1 MKVLMVMQHVNFFRN
16 LDTVVRELHARGHQV
31 ALLHGTQM
39 DDPRVRAKLAR
50 KKEKMAHQGRGIEI
64 AQSEIPD
71 VVVGYRPEPVE
82 KQHLRLRSGRALMN
96 RAIYLRKGH
105 PSPDRVTEGLEGK
118 LQPKTRW
125 LVQRR
130 AVRWLLGRRFVLPLW
145 RRIEARSKP
154 SPTVVAAI
162 ERHRPHVVLVSPT
175 VWPKNSVEA
184 DYIHAARWLEVPT
197 VGYLNSWDNLTSKGT
212 VHVLPDRY
220 IVWNQALADEAVEI
234 HDIPRDLIRVTGAPH
249 IDRFFEMK
257 PTVEHAAVCRQMG
270 LPEDRPYVIY
280 LCSSRTLI
288 ASEVELVERLAEAIA
303 LHEDGEPPTLVVRP
317 HPVNPDP
324 WTGFSHPGVVVYPER
339 GDHADTTESWQDYYN
354 QLSHASS
361 FFGLNTTAFLEAVVV
376 DRPCL
381 TIVSDEFHAQ
391 QGFTGHFRHL
401 IEADFLEVCAD
412 DDEVG
417 ERVARILRG
426 VDEKAEGRRAFVQS
440 FIRPCG
446 LDRAAT
452 LEVVEAIEQAVDP
465 SAVVAEASA
474 PLPTARSAPAP
485 ERKSTR
491 IDGSR
496 GPVRHAPSA
505 VAIAGAASSMPMSR
519 PFFSIAIPTKNRP
532 ERVRDAVR
540 SLVEQTFGDLEI
552 IVCDN
557 SDEAESAQTAA
568 VVGEFDDP
576 RIRYIRTSGKLS
588 MPDNWEA
595 AIADARGE
603 FVGVLT
609 DRSIFKREALEVVNA
624 DIENTGPKVVSWFN
638 DLYGRDPSGTRFK
651 RRPATFS
658 RHELSS
664 SEVLDYFVHGYPK
677 YTPKIIPKLM
687 TSVCHRSVLDAIRSS
702 GAGRVCP
709 PVAPDFTSGFL
720 MLAHSDWV
728 LMMDE
733 SLYVSVGTG
742 NGADFRRKGE
752 LAERFVQ
759 DLGMTWDEL
768 VGLMPSDACFAHALI
783 LNDLMRVRELVPGRL
798 GDVEVDRAQYYLGC
812 LNDYMKTARH
822 GVTRD
827 EDLEALLTQLDQDAP
842 DVQRTVKSKRLYTQ
856 VVKMPAN
863 GAQLKAQASE
873 AAEAAGPPPLAF
885 PTVWEALAWDE
896 ANPRTP
902 IARGFLDELP
912 TIDDMKK
919 ARMIQPKGLG
929 AKGRAIWAVR
939 TEDTA
944 ESARRKARKYA
955 RAEESAEIARRKARS
970 RARRHEQKLRKLEK
984 KKPIRRRT
992 RLFVRDVRNS
1002 VRLRTRLGA
1011 LFGKGAAARENE
1023 VAEARLAAQN
1033 AEAAERAAQRA
1044 AQIETRRQAFALREA
1059 ARRVPQQAAQRPT
1072 EAAGEVDLKTEAEA
1086 ETDGSVSR

>member
-1 MKVLMVMQHVNFFRN
+1 
-16 LDTVVRELHARGHQV
+16 
-31 ALLHGTQM
+31 
-39 DDPRVRAKLAR
+39 
-50 KKEKMAHQGRGIEI
+50 
-64 AQSEIPD
+64 
-71 VVVGYRPEPVE
+71 
-82 KQHLRLRSGRALMN
+82 
-96 RAIYLRKGH
+96 
-105 PSPDRVTEGLEGK
+105 
-118 LQPKTRW
+118 
-125 LVQRR
+125 
-130 AVRWLLGRRFVLPLW
+130 
-145 RRIEARSKP
+145 
-154 SPTVVAAI
+154 
-162 ERHRPHVVLVSPT
+162 
-175 VWPKNSVEA
+175 
-184 DYIHAARWLEVPT
+184 
-197 VGYLNSWDNLTSKGT
+197 
-212 VHVLPDRY
+212 
-220 IVWNQALADEAVEI
+220 
-234 HDIPRDLIRVTGAPH
+234 
-249 IDRFFEMK
+249 
-257 PTVEHAAVCRQMG
+257 MG

-288 ASEVELVERLAEAIA
+288 ASEVEIVERIAQSIA
-303 LHEDGEPPTLVVRP
+303 LHADGEPPTLVVRP

-324 WTGFSHPGVVVYPER
+324 WAGFSHPGVVVYPER

-401 IEADFLEVCAD
+401 IAADFLEVCAD

-426 VDEKAEGRRAFVQS
+426 VDEKADGRKAFVQS

-446 LDRAAT
+446 IDRAAT

-474 PLPTARSAPAP
+474 PRLTAPSGPAP

-505 VAIAGAASSMPMSR
+505 IAIAGAASSMPMSR

-576 RIRYIRTSGKLS
+576 RIRYIRTSGRLS

-609 DRSIFKREALEVVNA
+609 DRSVFKRDTLEVVNA

-664 SEVLDYFVHGYPK
+664 SEVFDYFVHGFPK

-687 TSVCHRSVLDAIRSS
+687 TSVCHRSVLDAIRAS

-720 MLAHSDWV
+720 MLAHCDWV
-728 LMMDE
+728 LMIDE

-759 DLGMTWDEL
+759 DLGMTWDQL
-768 VGLMPSDACFAHALI
+768 VDLMPSDACFAHALI

-798 GDVEVDRAQYYLGC
+798 GDVELDRAQYYLGC

-827 EDLEALLTQLDQDAP
+827 EDLDALLTRLDQDAP
-842 DVQRTVKSKRLYTQ
+842 DVQRAVKSKRIYGQ
-856 VVKMPAN
+856 VVKMPSN
-863 GAQLKAQASE
+863 GAQLKAEASA

-885 PTVWEALAWDE
+885 PTVWEAMAWDE

-902 IARGFLDELP
+902 ITTGFLDELP

-919 ARMIQPKGLG
+919 ARMIQPKGMA
-929 AKGRAIWAVR
+929 AKGRALWPVR
-939 TEDTA
+939 TEDSA
-944 ESARRKARKYA
+944 DSARRKARKSSA
-955 RAEESAEIARRKARS
+955 RAEESADMARRKARS
-970 RARRHEQKLRKLEK
+970 RARRHELKLRKLEK
-984 KKPIRRRT
+984 KKPLKRRT
-992 RLFVRDVRNS
+992 RLFVRDMRNQ
-1002 VRLRTRLGA
+1002 VRLRTRLSA
-1011 LFGKGAAARENE
+1011 LFGSGTAPRENE
-1023 VAEARLAAQN
+1023 VAEARIAAHK
-1033 AEAAERAAQRA
+1033 AEAAERAARKA
-1044 AQIETRRQAFALREA
+1044 AEIETRRQAFAQREA
-1059 ARRVPQQAAQRPT
+1059 VRSTPAQAAQRQA
-1072 EAAGEVDLKTEAEA
+1072 EAAVAVAVDVEIEAEA
-1086 ETDGSVSR
+1086 KADTETPVSR